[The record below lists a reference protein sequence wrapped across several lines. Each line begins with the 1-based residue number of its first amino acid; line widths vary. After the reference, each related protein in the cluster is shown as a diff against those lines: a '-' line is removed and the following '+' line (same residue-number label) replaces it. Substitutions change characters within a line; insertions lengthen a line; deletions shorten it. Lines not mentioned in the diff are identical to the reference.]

1 MYLLSQEGVIKRED
15 VLYYDKAVKY
25 FRKVLVSCAMPDR
38 WEDPRTVFRKYVREQ
53 IMDTLTLG
61 YLDP

>member
-1 MYLLSQEGVIKRED
+1 M
-15 VLYYDKAVKY
+15 KY

-38 WEDPRTVFRKYVREQ
+38 WEDPRTVFRKYIREQ

-61 YLDP
+61 YVDP